1 MKYIHPTSYIGLVMA
16 ILLITS
22 TLVALSG
29 YVKIH
34 RSSQVLLDLYQ
45 LRTDITGANLA
56 LRNAGMARTPAQMEI
71 ELSKMLI
78 TRASANDIYDRLAAA
93 SLEKE
98 DKVIVAEMRRERVE
112 YREAQLKVVSLI
124 RDGKEKD
131 AWESMMYYQTLMD
144 RYLGRVD
151 KLIKNVSLCSEKK
164 YNYALATLLTALVS
178 SLALGACAIRK
189 LYWGPQ
195 CLT

>member
-1 MKYIHPTSYIGLVMA
+1 MKNIHPTSFIGLVMA
-16 ILLITS
+16 LLLIAS
-22 TLVALSG
+22 TLIALNG

-71 ELSKMLI
+71 ELSKMLV
-78 TRASANDIYDRLAAA
+78 TRSSANEIYDRLAAA
-93 SLEKE
+93 NLEPN
-98 DKVIVAEMRRERVE
+98 DRVIVNEMKKERAE
-112 YREAQLKVVSLI
+112 YREAQLKVVALI
-124 RDGKEKD
+124 RENNDKE
-131 AWESMMYYQTLMD
+131 AWEAMMYYQTLMD

-151 KLIKNVSLCSEKK
+151 KLIKNVSFCSEKK

-178 SLALGACAIRK
+178 SLAIGACVIRK